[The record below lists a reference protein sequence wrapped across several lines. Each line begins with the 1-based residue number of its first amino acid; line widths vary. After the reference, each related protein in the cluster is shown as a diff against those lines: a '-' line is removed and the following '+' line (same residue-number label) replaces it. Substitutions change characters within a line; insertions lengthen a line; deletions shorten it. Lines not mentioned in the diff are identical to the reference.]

1 MLLKTKE
8 FLEAKNIYD
17 LFFILFFFYQ
27 AYLLSL
33 YDRSI
38 QAHLL
43 LALFT
48 HSPKN
53 YVGPRRQF
61 FSTCKYNKSLLMMG
75 DKAYNFIFF

>member
-17 LFFILFFFYQ
+17 PFFILFFFYQ
-27 AYLLSL
+27 VYLLSL

-53 YVGPRRQF
+53 YVGPRRQSF
-61 FSTCKYNKSLLMMG
+61 SLL
-75 DKAYNFIFF
+75 ANTTNHSQ